1 MRRASR
7 ECDWN
12 DRRHRRSKWVVAEV
26 EEAALGLELRIAVAG
41 ACIAG
46 ACIAG
51 ACIAA
56 PHIAVPALVLVMA
69 LGALPGREEEAAK
82 GL

>member
-46 ACIAG
+46 ACIA
-51 ACIAA
+51 A

>member
-1 MRRASR
+1 MNISIFG
-7 ECDWN
+7 
-12 DRRHRRSKWVVAEV
+12 
-26 EEAALGLELRIAVAG
+26 LGYVGAV
-41 ACIAG
+41 
-46 ACIAG
+46 AG

-56 PHIAVPALVLVMA
+56 PHLAVPALVLVMA